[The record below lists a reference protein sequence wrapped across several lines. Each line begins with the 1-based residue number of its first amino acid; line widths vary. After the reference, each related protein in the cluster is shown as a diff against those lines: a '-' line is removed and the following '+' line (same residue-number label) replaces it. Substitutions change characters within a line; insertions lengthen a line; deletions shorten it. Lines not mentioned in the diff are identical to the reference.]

1 MKMEYDLILEQLELI
16 FRKVFTDTSIV
27 INSEMTAND
36 IENWDSL
43 THMLLISEIEDQF
56 KVKFKLKELNKMRN
70 VGDMIEIISS
80 KL

>member
-1 MKMEYDLILEQLELI
+1 MEYDLILEQLELI